1 MALALLP
8 IVARGAAQLGLGAAA
23 SAAIDAG
30 INKGIPYAMHKAREA
45 TSKFKVTHGLS
56 NAIGKAEKAYDSKTG
71 KVIRNVAST
80 AGSLVAFGASGKLLR
95 GASKGA
101 GAVGRGLRGAKNQLV
116 GAFKGKKGNF
126 LSKGARKFQQA
137 KTNLSEKTAQ
147 VGKAASKGWNKFTT
161 KVGEKF
167 GRKPALPTLRPQKVQ
182 SYTDALEQ
190 EIKAGSRGPP
200 LRPRPN
206 PRDAIDK
213 EIIDSYYS
221 SRPSRFRL

>member
-8 IVARGAAQLGLGAAA
+8 VVARGAAQLGLGAAA

-30 INKGIPYAMHKAREA
+30 INKGIPYAMHKAKEA

-71 KVIRNVAST
+71 RVIRNVAST

-101 GAVGRGLRGAKNQLV
+101 GAVGRGLRGAKNELV

-126 LSKGARKFQQA
+126 ISKGARKFQQA
-137 KTNLSEKTAQ
+137 KTNLSEKAVQ
-147 VGKAASKGWNKFTT
+147 VGSAAKKG
-161 KVGEKF
+161 F
-167 GRKPALPTLRPQKVQ
+167 GRVTKRIGDTFKGKPKAPTLRPPKVQ
-182 SYTDALEQ
+182 SYTDTLEQ
-190 EIKAGSRGPP
+190 QIKGGYRGPP
-200 LRPRPN
+200 IRSKPTPQDL
-206 PRDAIDK
+206 IDQ
-213 EIIDSYYS
+213 EIVNSYYS
-221 SRPSRFRL
+221 KGPSRFRL